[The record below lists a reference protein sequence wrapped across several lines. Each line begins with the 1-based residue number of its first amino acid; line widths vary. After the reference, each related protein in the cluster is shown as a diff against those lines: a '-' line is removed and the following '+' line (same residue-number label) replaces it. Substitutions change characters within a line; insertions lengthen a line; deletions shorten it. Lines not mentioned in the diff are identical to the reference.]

1 MGLVTLSLCK
11 DLTFLVNERCI
22 IFGNAHSLDLLD
34 VQLLY
39 LRLNSNFTLKM
50 RLSFGILVYFT
61 FISLTLVSAGSSNQ
75 RLKKSISFPV
85 DSPYATPFTYR
96 EHVRWF
102 EKAVLVHTL
111 QRCQRKAEDIGTAI
125 RSFFSPPKELT
136 R

>member
-1 MGLVTLSLCK
+1 
-11 DLTFLVNERCI
+11 
-22 IFGNAHSLDLLD
+22 
-34 VQLLY
+34 
-39 LRLNSNFTLKM
+39 M
-50 RLSFGILVYFT
+50 RLSFGIFVYFT

-85 DSPYATPFTYR
+85 DSPFATPFTYR

-111 QRCQRKAEDIGTAI
+111 QRWQRTAEDIGTAI
-125 RSFFSPPKELT
+125 RNFFSPPKELT